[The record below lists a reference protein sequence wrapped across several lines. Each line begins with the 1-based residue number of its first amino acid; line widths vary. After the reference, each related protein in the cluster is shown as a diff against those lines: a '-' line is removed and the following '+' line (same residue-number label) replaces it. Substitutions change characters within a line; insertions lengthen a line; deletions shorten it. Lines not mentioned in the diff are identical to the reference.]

1 MEEKS
6 PPAPAR
12 TRKPRSKPAVRTPA
26 ASASPAAAT
35 PRRRRTVPDNGDAS
49 GAGESISAASSSRST
64 GAPVPPVF
72 DRLLDDDGFV
82 RDFDRLASNNPK
94 SAVLT
99 ALAVG
104 VAIGFVAG
112 LLLSRD

>member
-6 PPAPAR
+6 PPPSAR
-12 TRKPRSKPAVRTPA
+12 TRKPRSKPPA
-26 ASASPAAAT
+26 RAADGSAAAAPAR
-35 PRRRRTVPDNGDAS
+35 PRRRRTPPENGGAS
-49 GAGESISAASSSRST
+49 ETGESFSASTSSRS
-64 GAPVPPVF
+64 GSAPVPPVF
-72 DRLLDDDGFV
+72 DHLLDDDGFV

-112 LLLSRD
+112 MLLSRD

>member
-6 PPAPAR
+6 PPPPAR
-12 TRKPRSKPAVRTPA
+12 TRKPRSKPTARA
-26 ASASPAAAT
+26 ADEASPAPAKPKARRAPENGGAA
-35 PRRRRTVPDNGDAS
+35 
-49 GAGESISAASSSRST
+49 AGT
-64 GAPVPPVF
+64 GAAYSSPSADGGRAAPPVF
-72 DRLLDDDGFV
+72 DHLIHDDGFV
-82 RDFDRLASNNPK
+82 RDFDRLASENPK

-112 LLLSRD
+112 ILLARD